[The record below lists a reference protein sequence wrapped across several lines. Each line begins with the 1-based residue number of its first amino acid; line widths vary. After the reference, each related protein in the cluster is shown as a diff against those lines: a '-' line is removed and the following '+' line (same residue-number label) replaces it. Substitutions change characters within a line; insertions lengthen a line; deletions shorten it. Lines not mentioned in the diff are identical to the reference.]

1 MTEAVGIRQG
11 VTNSYHDSTRQFHSS
26 HLPPP
31 PDSGTLSYK
40 RRILNRWTERLTASG
55 LSGNERVT
63 EYLRG
68 KYIKNLSFH
77 TIDHAGGVI
86 LSFMRFLNKEG
97 SSIFQLT
104 RSDISA
110 FVEYGQDRG
119 LKTTSIISHLRVIYA
134 FIKYLVDQEFI
145 APEIMKPKIRLQE
158 PDALPKA
165 IPREDI
171 ELILDA
177 ITSVRDRALIM
188 LLLRTGMRIGELLDV
203 KLEDIVLHDQKIL
216 IYVGSKNYEGRE
228 VYYSADAEQALRH
241 WLRNRDKTKRYL
253 FYGRSDKP
261 LSYVAAWSAMRKTL
275 ERAGLVDK
283 GYSPHSLRH
292 TFATDMLNAG
302 MRVEVLQQILGHQ
315 DIEMTL
321 RYARL
326 SDQRREE
333 DYYRAMAVIE
343 RGGVSNEPYQ
353 RSTALQKVF
362 EEKKLLSSHK
372 KKLPE

>member
-110 FVEYGQDRG
+110 FVEYEQDRG
-119 LKTTSIISHLRVIYA
+119 LKAISIISHLRVVYA
-134 FIKYLVDQEFI
+134 FIMHLVRQQTIGPD
-145 APEIMKPKIRLQE
+145 IMKPKVRIQE

-165 IPREDI
+165 IPKEDI
-171 ELILDA
+171 ERILEA
-177 ITSVRDRALIM
+177 IASVRDRALIM
-188 LLLRTGMRIGELLDV
+188 LLLRTGMRIGELLAV
-203 KLEDIVLHDQKIL
+203 KLEDIVVHDQKIL
-216 IYVGSKNYEGRE
+216 IYVGSKNYEGRV
-228 VYYSADAEQALRH
+228 VYYSSDAEQALKH
-241 WLRNRDKTKRYL
+241 WLRTRDKTKRYL
-253 FYGRSDKP
+253 FYGRTEKP
-261 LSYVAAWSAMRKTL
+261 LSYVAAWGAMRKTL
-275 ERAGLVDK
+275 DRAGLSGK
-283 GYSPHSLRH
+283 GYSLHSLRH

-302 MRVEVLQQILGHQ
+302 MRIEVLQQLLGHK
-315 DIEMTL
+315 DIELTL

-343 RGGVSNEPYQ
+343 RGGPTDEPY
-353 RSTALQKVF
+353 RVSTALQKVF
-362 EEKKLLSSHK
+362 EEKKLLRPHK
-372 KKLPE
+372 KKLSE

>member
-1 MTEAVGIRQG
+1 MTEIVSIRQD
-11 VTNSYHDSTRQFHSS
+11 VTNYNYHPTRQVRS
-26 HLPPP
+26 HFLPSA
-31 PDSGTLSYK
+31 SGTVPYK
-40 RRILNRWTERLTASG
+40 RKILDRWTKRITASG
-55 LSGNERVT
+55 LPGNQFVT
-63 EYLRG
+63 EYLHG

-77 TIDHAGGVI
+77 TIKEAGGVI
-86 LSFMRFLNKEG
+86 LAFMNFLKEER
-97 SSIFQLT
+97 SSLLSLT
-104 RSDISA
+104 RNDISA

-119 LKTTSIISHLRVIYA
+119 LKPLSIIFHLKVIYT
-134 FIKYLVDQEFI
+134 FIVYLVDQEVI
-145 APEIMKPKIRLQE
+145 APEIMKPKIRIQK

-165 IPREDI
+165 IPKEDV
-171 ELILDA
+171 ELLLDA

-188 LLLRTGMRIGELLDV
+188 LLLRTGMRIGELLEV
-203 KLEDIVLHDQKIL
+203 KLEDIILHDQKIL
-216 IYVGSKNYEGRE
+216 IYIGSKNYEGRE
-228 VYYSADAEQALRH
+228 VYYSTDAEQALKH
-241 WLRNRDKTKRYL
+241 WLRIREKTRRYL

-261 LSYVAAWSAMRKTL
+261 LCYVAAWSVMRKTL
-275 ERAGLVDK
+275 ERAGLGGKD
-283 GYSPHSLRH
+283 YSLHNLRH

-343 RGGVSNEPYQ
+343 GGGISNEPYQ